1 MDGKL
6 AMKHLYGNPR
16 TTEHFAT
23 CLLDGVGRYKDLLYQ
38 WLYKTHKN
46 GMKKIEKVIIL
57 VFNKKGMQRFEGSLN
72 SACYTSSTFALLSL
86 LSFLIFIAGRS
97 PSTFGRHRA
106 TCAASRTGGYT
117 RRQWH

>member
-23 CLLDGVGRYKDLLYQ
+23 CLLDGVGRYKDLLSMAVQNPQKRY
-38 WLYKTHKN
+38 
-46 GMKKIEKVIIL
+46 EKVIIL

-72 SACYTSSTFALLSL
+72 SPCYTSSTFALLSL